1 MQMETEITVLVKT
14 NYETLKKELKT
25 YGFQEKEKYTV
36 NDVYL
41 IDGTIDILK
50 MKSLDILKNC
60 VLVRDIV
67 GIEKDLLYKYKK
79 FDTNGDIIEQGKVEC
94 PIIDVDKAIQF
105 MKMLKYKKLF
115 NIVDNCVV
123 FANDTTELVVQ
134 LVNSKYIFIE
144 MESKCEYIKKEYKNV
159 NDLKN
164 ELCRYNLSID
174 SSNFFVKKAEIILNE
189 ILTTMHN
196 PLYLSIY

>member
-14 NYETLKKELKT
+14 DYETLKKELKT

-67 GIEKDLLYKYKK
+67 GIEKDLLYKYKQ

-105 MKMLKYKKLF
+105 MKMIKYKKLF

-189 ILTTMHN
+189 ILKK
-196 PLYLSIY
+196 

>member
-1 MQMETEITVLVKT
+1 MQMETEITVLDKT
-14 NYETLKKELKT
+14 DYETLKKELKT

-105 MKMLKYKKLF
+105 MKMIKYKKLF

-189 ILTTMHN
+189 ILKK
-196 PLYLSIY
+196 

>member
-14 NYETLKKELKT
+14 DYETLKKELKT

-94 PIIDVDKAIQF
+94 PIIDVGKAIQF
-105 MKMLKYKKLF
+105 MKMIKYKKLF

-189 ILTTMHN
+189 ILKK
-196 PLYLSIY
+196 

>member
-14 NYETLKKELKT
+14 DYETLKKELKT

-94 PIIDVDKAIQF
+94 PIIDVGKAIQF
-105 MKMLKYKKLF
+105 MKMIKYKKLF

-123 FANDTTELVVQ
+123 FTNDTTELVVQ

-189 ILTTMHN
+189 ILKK
-196 PLYLSIY
+196 

>member
-14 NYETLKKELKT
+14 NYETIKKELKT
-25 YGFQEKEKYTV
+25 CGFQEKEKYTV

-41 IDGTIDILK
+41 VDSTIDIFK
-50 MKSLDILKNC
+50 MNSLDILKNC
-60 VLVRDIV
+60 VLVRNVV
-67 GIEKDLLYKYKK
+67 GIEKELLYKYKK
-79 FDTNGDIIEQGKVEC
+79 IASNGDIIEQGNVKC
-94 PIIDVDKAIQF
+94 PIIDVNKAIQF
-105 MKMLKYKKLF
+105 MKMIKYKELF
-115 NIVDNCVV
+115 NINDNCVV

-189 ILTTMHN
+189 ILTK
-196 PLYLSIY
+196 

>member
-14 NYETLKKELKT
+14 DYETLKKELKT

-94 PIIDVDKAIQF
+94 TIIDVDKAIQF
-105 MKMLKYKKLF
+105 MKMIKYKKLF

-189 ILTTMHN
+189 ILKK
-196 PLYLSIY
+196 

>member
-14 NYETLKKELKT
+14 DYETLKKELKT

-94 PIIDVDKAIQF
+94 PIIDVDKTIQF
-105 MKMLKYKKLF
+105 MKMIKYKKLF

-189 ILTTMHN
+189 ILKK
-196 PLYLSIY
+196 

>member
-14 NYETLKKELKT
+14 DYETLKKELKT

-79 FDTNGDIIEQGKVEC
+79 FDINGDIIEQGKVEC

-105 MKMLKYKKLF
+105 MKMIKYKKLF

-189 ILTTMHN
+189 ILKK
-196 PLYLSIY
+196 

>member
-14 NYETLKKELKT
+14 DYETLKKELKT

-79 FDTNGDIIEQGKVEC
+79 FDPNGEIIEQGKVEC
-94 PIIDVDKAIQF
+94 TIINVDKAIQF
-105 MKMLKYKKLF
+105 MKMIKYKKLF

-189 ILTTMHN
+189 ILKK
-196 PLYLSIY
+196 

>member
-14 NYETLKKELKT
+14 DYETLKNELKT

-105 MKMLKYKKLF
+105 MKMIKYKELF

-189 ILTTMHN
+189 ILKK
-196 PLYLSIY
+196 

>member
-14 NYETLKKELKT
+14 DYETLKKELKT

-105 MKMLKYKKLF
+105 MKMIKYKKLF

-189 ILTTMHN
+189 ILKK
-196 PLYLSIY
+196 

>member
-123 FANDTTELVVQ
+123 LANDTTELVVQ

-189 ILTTMHN
+189 ILKK
-196 PLYLSIY
+196 

>member
-14 NYETLKKELKT
+14 DYETLKNELKT

-105 MKMLKYKKLF
+105 MKMIKYKKLF

-189 ILTTMHN
+189 ILKK
-196 PLYLSIY
+196 

>member
-14 NYETLKKELKT
+14 DYETLKKELKT
-25 YGFQEKEKYTV
+25 YGFQEKEKYIV

-105 MKMLKYKKLF
+105 MKMIKYKKLF

-189 ILTTMHN
+189 ILKK
-196 PLYLSIY
+196 

>member
-189 ILTTMHN
+189 ILKK
-196 PLYLSIY
+196 

>member
-14 NYETLKKELKT
+14 DYETLKKELKT

-79 FDTNGDIIEQGKVEC
+79 FDTI
-94 PIIDVDKAIQF
+94 
-105 MKMLKYKKLF
+105 
-115 NIVDNCVV
+115 
-123 FANDTTELVVQ
+123 
-134 LVNSKYIFIE
+134 
-144 MESKCEYIKKEYKNV
+144 
-159 NDLKN
+159 
-164 ELCRYNLSID
+164 
-174 SSNFFVKKAEIILNE
+174 
-189 ILTTMHN
+189 
-196 PLYLSIY
+196 

>member
-14 NYETLKKELKT
+14 DYETLKKELKT

-79 FDTNGDIIEQGKVEC
+79 FDTNGDIIEQGKVEW
-94 PIIDVDKAIQF
+94 PIIDLDKAIQF
-105 MKMLKYKKLF
+105 MKMIKYKKLF

-189 ILTTMHN
+189 ILKK
-196 PLYLSIY
+196 

>member
-14 NYETLKKELKT
+14 NYETIKKELKIC
-25 YGFQEKEKYTV
+25 GFQEKEKYTV

-41 IDGTIDILK
+41 VDSTIDIFK
-50 MKSLDILKNC
+50 MDSLDILKNC
-60 VLVRDIV
+60 VLVRNVV
-67 GIEKDLLYKYKK
+67 GIEKELLYKYKK
-79 FDTNGDIIEQGKVEC
+79 IASNGDIIEQGNVKC
-94 PIIDVDKAIQF
+94 PIIDVNKAIQF
-105 MKMLKYKKLF
+105 MKMIKYKELF
-115 NIVDNCVV
+115 NINDNCVV

-134 LVNSKYIFIE
+134 LVNNKYIFIE

-189 ILTTMHN
+189 ILTK
-196 PLYLSIY
+196 

>member
-14 NYETLKKELKT
+14 DYETLKKELKT

-105 MKMLKYKKLF
+105 MKMIKYKKLF

-159 NDLKN
+159 NDLK
-164 ELCRYNLSID
+164 
-174 SSNFFVKKAEIILNE
+174 
-189 ILTTMHN
+189 
-196 PLYLSIY
+196 

>member
-14 NYETLKKELKT
+14 DYETLKKELKT

-79 FDTNGDIIEQGKVEC
+79 LDTNGDIIEQGKVEC

-105 MKMLKYKKLF
+105 MKMIKYKKLF

-189 ILTTMHN
+189 ILKK
-196 PLYLSIY
+196 

>member
-41 IDGTIDILK
+41 IDGTIAILK

-189 ILTTMHN
+189 ILKK
-196 PLYLSIY
+196 